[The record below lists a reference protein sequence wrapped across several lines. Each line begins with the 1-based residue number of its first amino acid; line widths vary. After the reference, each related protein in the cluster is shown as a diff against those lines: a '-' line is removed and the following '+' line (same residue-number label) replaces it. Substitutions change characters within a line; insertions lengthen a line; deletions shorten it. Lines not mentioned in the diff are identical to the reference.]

1 MKDSLRD
8 TENKTLENTFIVF
21 FSKKLKIDWAKLIQS
36 FYFIEAA
43 GGLVRNSENNYLFI
57 LKNNCWDLPKGKI
70 DIGEKHEYA
79 AIREIKEET
88 NLHDLFLEKSLT
100 CTYHLYLDKNTI
112 LKKTKWY
119 LIRANKTNNLSPQI
133 DEGITELKWF
143 SKKEFPESYLSLNEV
158 LRMVI
163 D

>member
-1 MKDSLRD
+1 MKDSLRN
-8 TENKTLENTFIVF
+8 TENKTSENTFIVF

-70 DIGEKHEYA
+70 DIGEKHEHA

-88 NLHDLFLEKSLT
+88 NLHDLFLK
-100 CTYHLYLDKNTI
+100 
-112 LKKTKWY
+112 
-119 LIRANKTNNLSPQI
+119 R
-133 DEGITELKWF
+133 
-143 SKKEFPESYLSLNEV
+143 V
-158 LRMVI
+158 
-163 D
+163 